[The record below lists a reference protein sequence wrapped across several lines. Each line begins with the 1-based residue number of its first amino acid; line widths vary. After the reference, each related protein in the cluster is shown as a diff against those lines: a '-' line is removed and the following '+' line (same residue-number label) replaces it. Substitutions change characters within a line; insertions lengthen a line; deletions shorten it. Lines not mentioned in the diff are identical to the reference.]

1 MLSLSEASEAVVTSD
16 KEGDCQCEMASTAKR
31 TPQQD
36 CIEDPLVFSAPSHSR
51 STLVVPKFLK
61 EDLLC
66 FEDLPVVQPTGD
78 RVPEL
83 RDQQDLPDAVAIQ
96 TNAVQNNLCVPE
108 ADLLGLNLASQGS
121 SFLPSGSSLA
131 CTSPGTCSGE
141 SVSPSLRSRI
151 LRSPKRTRR
160 PVLQKPESGPIPR
173 PGDAGDCRFIKINQ
187 KKKDGCST
195 IPFTPLSPL
204 GPGDICHL
212 SQRDVFARH
221 SLAQRAHEFT
231 SNTDVRFFVG
241 SWNVNGRSPPE
252 NLKAWL
258 SCDPRPPDVYCIG
271 FQELDLSK
279 EAFVF
284 QESFREKEWLA
295 AISSALH
302 PLATYGPVRLVRLVG
317 MMLLVFIRKDL
328 ETKVSNTMFD
338 SVGTGLMG
346 RMGNKGGVGV
356 HFMLHDTAVCVVNT
370 HLAAHMDDVDRR
382 NQDFHDVNGRMAFQ
396 SADPDNSPVSISK
409 SDVTLWLGDLNY
421 RIQDLP
427 IDQIKSLVNQKMFSQ
442 LLHHDQLTMQR
453 QSGAV
458 FADFKEGDVT
468 FPPTFKYTPG
478 SSMWDNSD
486 KGRAPAWC
494 DRVLWRGDN
503 ILLLAY
509 RSHMDL
515 MTSDHKPVS
524 ASLLVTVRDVNPK
537 KYKAVY
543 NDVIRQL
550 DHMENRFL
558 PAITLSC
565 QEFSFPAVR
574 FRCLVGQELHVT
586 NSRQVPCIF
595 AFLPST
601 DSTSYGPP
609 WLRVEPSA
617 AYLDCGET
625 KTVHLEVYINQDVV
639 RDFGEDLDRTEELK
653 NQKKETILVLHLRD
667 GKDYFVMVTVEYEPS
682 CFGTSLERLC
692 HTVLPMSEACRQ
704 NAKRTMR
711 SGNSHPALSIPKEL
725 WLLVD
730 HLHQHALDQEDLFQ
744 VPGMN
749 KQLLSIQEA
758 LDSNIPDALPGENH
772 SIAESLLIFLE
783 SLPQPVVPLA
793 FYRRCLE
800 AARLPINSW
809 KVVAEFPACHR
820 DTFLY
825 LVAFLRELLKH
836 SEHNGLDAKLLA
848 SLFGPLLLRPLVER
862 KDHKPQVQDKDL
874 VMAFLLPFLQ

>member
-1 MLSLSEASEAVVTSD
+1 MLSLSEEAAADSEQ
-16 KEGDCQCEMASTAKR
+16 EGDGRPEMASIAEWA
-31 TPQQD
+31 PQQD
-36 CIEDPLVFSAPSHSR
+36 LIDDPLGFGTLGHSS
-51 STLVVPKFLK
+51 STRVVPECLK

-66 FEDLPVVQPTGD
+66 FQDLPAVQPVGD
-78 RVPEL
+78 RVPEV
-83 RDQQDLPDAVAIQ
+83 RDQQDVPNAVAIR
-96 TNAVQNNLCVPE
+96 TNTVQNTLIVPE
-108 ADLLGLNLASQGS
+108 ADLLGLNPPSLGS
-121 SFLPSGSSLA
+121 SVVSSGSSL
-131 CTSPGTCSGE
+131 TPSLPGTRSSE

-151 LRSPKRTRR
+151 LRSPKRSRR

-173 PGDAGDCRFIKINQ
+173 SSDATNGRFSKIRQ
-187 KKKDGCST
+187 KKEDCYRT
-195 IPFTPLSPL
+195 IPCTPLSPL
-204 GPGDICHL
+204 GPGGILHL
-212 SQRDVFARH
+212 SQRDVIARH

-271 FQELDLSK
+271 FQEVDLSK
-279 EAFVF
+279 EAFLF
-284 QESFREKEWLA
+284 QESFREKEWLT
-295 AISSALH
+295 AISSGLH
-302 PLATYGPVRLVRLVG
+302 PLATYGRVRLVRLVG

-328 ETKVSNTMFD
+328 ETKVTNTMFD

-356 HFMLHDTAVCVVNT
+356 HFMLHDTAVCVVNA

-382 NQDFHDVNGRMAFQ
+382 NQDFHDVTARMAFQ
-396 SADPDNSPVSISK
+396 PADPDNPPVSISE

-421 RIQDLP
+421 RIQGLP
-427 IDQIKSLVNQKMFSQ
+427 IDEVKSLVNQKMFSQ
-442 LLHHDQLTMQR
+442 LLHHDQLTIQR
-453 QSGAV
+453 RSGAV
-458 FADFKEGDVT
+458 FSDFKEGNIT
-468 FPPTFKYTPG
+468 FPPTYKYTPG
-478 SSMWDNSD
+478 SSSWDNSD
-486 KGRAPAWC
+486 KGRVPAWC

-509 RSHMDL
+509 RSHMNL
-515 MTSDHKPVS
+515 TTSDHKPVS
-524 ASLLVTVRDVNPK
+524 ASLRVTVRVVNPK

-543 NDVIRQL
+543 SDVIRQL
-550 DHMENRFL
+550 DQMENRFL

-565 QEFSFPAVR
+565 QEFAFPAVR
-574 FRCLVGQELHVT
+574 FRCLYGQELRVT
-586 NSRQVPCIF
+586 NSGQVPCVF
-595 AFLPST
+595 VFLPSA
-601 DSTSYGPP
+601 DGTSYAPP
-609 WLRVEPSA
+609 WLRMEPSA

-625 KTVHLEVYINQDVV
+625 KSVHLEVYINQDVV
-639 RDFGEDLDRTEELK
+639 RAFGEDLDRTEELK

-692 HTVLPMSEACRQ
+692 HTALPISEACRR
-704 NAKRTMR
+704 NVKRTISSR
-711 SGNSHPALSIPKEL
+711 DNHPAISIPKEL

-730 HLHQHALDQEDLFQ
+730 HLHQHALEQEDLFQ
-744 VPGMN
+744 QPGMN

-758 LDSNIPDALPGENH
+758 LDSTIPDVLTGENH

-793 FYRRCLE
+793 FYRPCLE
-800 AARLPINSW
+800 AAGQYINSQ

-820 DTFLY
+820 ATLLY

-836 SEHNGLDAKLLA
+836 SDQNGLNPKLLA
-848 SLFGPLLLRPLVER
+848 SLFGPLLLRPHVQP
-862 KDHKPQVQDKDL
+862 KNHKPQVQDKEL